1 MADRLNHFPTE
12 TAAMRILTGSSGSRL
27 DQSFTIAL
35 WVVLLFA
42 GVEILLA
49 SFHYLG
55 RLRPTHTATST
66 PSTVPSTVLI
76 PAPSA
81 PPLTLAQPSPAGASS
96 QSSVLSEPER
106 LLQDA

>member
-1 MADRLNHFPTE
+1 MADRLKHFPTE
-12 TAAMRILTGSSGSRL
+12 TAAMRILTGSSGTRL

-35 WVVLLFA
+35 WVVILFA

-55 RLRPTHTATST
+55 RLRPSGTATSS
-66 PSTVPSTVLI
+66 STTVRSRVLI

-81 PPLTLAQPSPAGASS
+81 PPLTLAWPARAVAASPA
-96 QSSVLSEPER
+96 SVLAEPE
-106 LLQDA
+106 